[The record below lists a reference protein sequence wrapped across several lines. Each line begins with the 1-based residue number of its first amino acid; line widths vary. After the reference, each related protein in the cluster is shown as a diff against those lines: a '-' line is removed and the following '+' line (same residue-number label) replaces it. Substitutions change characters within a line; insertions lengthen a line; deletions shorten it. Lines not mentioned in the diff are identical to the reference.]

1 MQHYYVIIPVC
12 CAVVAILAGLI
23 HRKWLPASVQIL
35 LIEAVMSIGSDI
47 TGLLNPQHTNVV
59 FNTFMLLDT
68 VLLILASTSLQE
80 SNIKYKLKKIYL
92 ITFLLVW
99 LVSVGRFGMNTFANF
114 AFAVGEFC
122 VTLDYLYTVFLNE
135 TGEDRKLAIPVR
147 MLSFALILY
156 HCGTFTFFIALPSLM
171 NESTPECILDINTW
185 LDSLKYLMIAFSFY
199 LFKRNGQSSKM
210 QAYGK

>member
-12 CAVVAILAGLI
+12 CAIVAILAGLTY
-23 HRKWLPASVQIL
+23 RKWLPASVQIL
-35 LIEAVMSIGSDI
+35 LIEAATSIGSDI
-47 TGLLNPQHTNVV
+47 TGLMNPDHTNVV
-59 FNTFMLLDT
+59 FNIFMLLDT
-68 VLLILASTSLQE
+68 FLLILASSSLQG
-80 SNIKYKLKKIYL
+80 SNVKYRLKTIYL
-92 ITFLLVW
+92 ITFFTVW
-99 LVSVGRFGMNTFANF
+99 VVSITTSSIDTFANF

-135 TGEDRKLAIPVR
+135 TGDNRQLATPVR

-171 NESTPECILDINTW
+171 NESTPEYILDINTW

-199 LFKRNGQSSKM
+199 LFKRYHQPPQM
-210 QAYGK
+210 QVDGK